1 MAGERVK
8 LQVKSRD
15 GRGGAASRRLRA
27 EGFVPGVLY
36 GDGKAAHPFAVAERE
51 LRRVLTGEHGL
62 HAILDVVLEG
72 QQNAHHAVLKDYQ
85 LDPTRARLLHIDLHE
100 VRLDRAIQAQVVVE
114 LVGESEGV
122 KEGGVLSQV
131 NRELTVE
138 ALPME
143 VPDRLEL
150 DVSRMTIGDSL
161 RVSDLRVPEGVKI
174 LTDLVAV
181 LATVT
186 PPTKVELPEEAV
198 TAEEEEAELAE
209 GEVPPEELP
218 EGAAEEPAEPEAS
231 AAGEQQTTEG

>member
-8 LQVKSRD
+8 LQVKSRN
-15 GRGGAASRRLRA
+15 GRGSAASRRLRA
-27 EGFVPGVLY
+27 EGFIPGVLY
-36 GDGKAAHPFAVAERE
+36 GDGKEAHPFAVAERE

-72 QQNAHHAVLKDYQ
+72 QQKAHHAVLKDYQ

-131 NRELTVE
+131 NREVVVE

-150 DVSRMTIGDSL
+150 DVSLMTIGDSL
-161 RVSDLRVPEGVKI
+161 RVSDLRVPEGVKL
-174 LTDLVAV
+174 LTDPEAV

-186 PPTKVELPEEAV
+186 PPTKVELPEEVVA
-198 TAEEEEAELAE
+198 AEEEEAELAE

-218 EGAAEEPAEPEAS
+218 EGAAEEPAEPEES

>member
-1 MAGERVK
+1 MAGDRIRLNVK
-8 LQVKSRD
+8 ARDSR
-15 GRGGAASRRLRA
+15 GSAASRRLRS
-27 EGFVPGVLY
+27 EGLIPGVLY
-36 GDGKAAHPFAVAERE
+36 GNGNTARPFCVEERD

-72 QQNAHHAVLKDYQ
+72 QQKPHHAVLKDYQ

-100 VRLDRAIQAQVVVE
+100 VRLDRAIQTQVVVE

-131 NRELTVE
+131 NREIIVE

-150 DVSRMTIGDSL
+150 DVSGMMIGDSL
-161 RVSDLRVPEGVKI
+161 RISDLRVPEGVKV
-174 LTDLVAV
+174 LSDPETV

-198 TAEEEEAELAE
+198 AEEEEEAELAE
-209 GEVPPEELP
+209 GEVPPEEQP
-218 EGAAEEPAEPEAS
+218 EGAAEEPAESEAS

>member
-8 LQVKSRD
+8 LQVKSRN
-15 GRGGAASRRLRA
+15 GRGSAASRRLRA
-27 EGFVPGVLY
+27 DGFVPGVLY
-36 GDGKAAHPFAVAERE
+36 GDGQEAHPFAVAERE

-100 VRLDRAIQAQVVVE
+100 VRLDRAIQAQVVIE

-131 NRELTVE
+131 NREVTVE

-161 RVSDLRVPEGVKI
+161 RVSDLRVPEGIKI
-174 LTDLVAV
+174 LTDLEAV

-198 TAEEEEAELAE
+198 TVEEEEAELAE

-218 EGAAEEPAEPEAS
+218 EGAAEERAEPEAS

>member
-8 LQVKSRD
+8 LQVRSRD
-15 GRGGAASRRLRA
+15 GRGSAASRRLRA

-36 GDGKAAHPFAVAERE
+36 GDGKAAHPFAVPERE

-62 HAILDVVLEG
+62 HAILDVILEG
-72 QQNAHHAVLKDYQ
+72 QQQTHHAVLKDYQ

-131 NRELTVE
+131 NREVTVE

-150 DVSRMTIGDSL
+150 DVSALTIGDSL
-161 RVSDLRVPEGVKI
+161 RISDLSVPEGVKI
-174 LTDLVAV
+174 LSDPEAV
-181 LATVT
+181 LASVT
-186 PPTKVELPEEAV
+186 PPTKVELPEEV
-198 TAEEEEAELAE
+198 VAEEEEAAELAE
-209 GEVPPEELP
+209 GEVPPEEQP
-218 EGAAEEPAEPEAS
+218 EGAAEEPVEPEAS
-231 AAGEQQTTEG
+231 AAGEHQTTEG

>member
-15 GRGGAASRRLRA
+15 GGGSAASRRLRGQ
-27 EGFVPGVLY
+27 GFVPGVLY

-72 QQNAHHAVLKDYQ
+72 QQKARHAVLKDYQ

-114 LVGESEGV
+114 LVGESAGV

-131 NRELTVE
+131 NREVLVE

-150 DVSRMTIGDSL
+150 DVSGMTIGDSL
-161 RVSDLRVPEGVKI
+161 RVSDLRIPEGVTI
-174 LTDLVAV
+174 LSDPETVVAS
-181 LATVT
+181 VT
-186 PPTKVELPEEAV
+186 PPTKVELPEEVV
-198 TAEEEEAELAE
+198 TEEEEEAELAE

-218 EGAAEEPAEPEAS
+218 EGAAEEPAEPEAG

>member
-8 LQVKSRD
+8 LQVKSRN
-15 GRGGAASRRLRA
+15 GRGSAASRRLRA
-27 EGFVPGVLY
+27 EGFIPGVLY
-36 GDGKAAHPFAVAERE
+36 GDGNAAHPFAVAERE

-72 QQNAHHAVLKDYQ
+72 QQKAHHAVLKDYQ

-131 NRELTVE
+131 NREVLVE

-150 DVSRMTIGDSL
+150 DVSRMMIGDSL

-174 LTDLVAV
+174 LTEPEAV
-181 LATVT
+181 LGTVT
-186 PPTKVELPEEAV
+186 PPTKVELPEEVVA
-198 TAEEEEAELAE
+198 AEEEEAELAE

>member
-8 LQVKSRD
+8 LQVKSRN
-15 GRGGAASRRLRA
+15 GRGSAASRRLRA

-36 GDGKAAHPFAVAERE
+36 GDGNAAHPFAVAERE

-72 QQNAHHAVLKDYQ
+72 QQKAHHAVLKDYQ

-131 NRELTVE
+131 NREVTVE

-150 DVSRMTIGDSL
+150 DVSPMTIGDSL

-174 LTDLVAV
+174 LTELEAV

-186 PPTKVELPEEAV
+186 PPTKVELPEEVVA
-198 TAEEEEAELAE
+198 AEEEAAELAE

-231 AAGEQQTTEG
+231 SAGEQQTTEG